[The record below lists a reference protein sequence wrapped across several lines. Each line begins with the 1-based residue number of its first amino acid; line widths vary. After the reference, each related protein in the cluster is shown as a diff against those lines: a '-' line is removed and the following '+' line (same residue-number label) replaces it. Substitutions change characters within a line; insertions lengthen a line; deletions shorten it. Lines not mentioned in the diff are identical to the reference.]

1 MLITVGKMLTA
12 ASIILVIAVLLIY
25 AKKGIFQT
33 IREYKLLKEKG
44 YVGSHEKKKE
54 RENIYHQELK
64 RKPQRKR
71 TISKESRAI
80 LRDLA
85 QRGQEDQPGKDQAGG
100 AAEFEFVSDESPVY
114 KEEQEE
120 EKPKEEREE
129 IKTEGPQKSKE
140 HTEVLPPPEDP
151 DEETGLLGESE
162 NRSEDEEETGI
173 LQEQPDDETGLL
185 QEQPDDETGL
195 LQDAWDDEETGL
207 LEEDEEETGLL
218 SSQESDDSTGL
229 LEP

>member
-1 MLITVGKMLTA
+1 MLITIGKMLTA

-185 QEQPDDETGL
+185 Q
-195 LQDAWDDEETGL
+195 DAWDDEETGL

-218 SSQESDDSTGL
+218 LSQESDDSTGL